1 MVGVLLLTHGS
12 IGQALL
18 EAADHVLGARQ
29 SNARALAILPQDD
42 PAEAL
47 LRARAELS
55 AVDSGDGAIVFVDVF
70 GATPSNLAA
79 RLLQPGRIEGLA
91 GVSLPMLVRAL
102 AYRHLPLEQVLVR
115 AIEAGT
121 RGQINMKE
129 DACNATAGGS

>member
-12 IGQALL
+12 TGQALL
-18 EAADHVLGARQ
+18 DAADHVLGSRQ
-29 SNARALAILPQDD
+29 TNARALAILPQDD
-42 PAEAL
+42 PAEVL
-47 LRARAELS
+47 PRARAELA
-55 AVDSGDGAIVFVDVF
+55 AVDSGDGAIVFVDIF

-79 RLLQPGRIEGLA
+79 RLLEPGRIEGLA

-121 RGQINMKE
+121 RGQINMRE

>member
-1 MVGVLLLTHGS
+1 MVGVLLLTHGG

-18 EAADHVLGARQ
+18 DAADHVLGVPQ
-29 SNARALAILPQDD
+29 KNVRALGILPQDD

-47 LRARAELS
+47 ARARAALA
-55 AVDSGDGAIVFVDVF
+55 AVDSGQGAIVFVDIF

-79 RLLQPGRIEGLA
+79 RLLAPGRVEGLA

-102 AYRHLPLEQVLVR
+102 AYRHLAIEEVLSR

-121 RGQINMKE
+121 RGQVNMKE
-129 DACNATAGGS
+129 DACNATARGS

>member
-12 IGQALL
+12 IGQTLL
-18 EAADHVLGARQ
+18 EAADHVLGSRQ

-55 AVDSGDGAIVFVDVF
+55 AVDSGDGAIVFVDIF

>member
-1 MVGVLLLTHGS
+1 MVGVLLLTHGG

-18 EAADHVLGARQ
+18 DAADHVLGVPQ
-29 SNARALAILPQDD
+29 KNARALGILPQDD

-47 LRARAELS
+47 TRARAALA
-55 AVDSGDGAIVFVDVF
+55 AVDSGQGAIVFVDMF

-79 RLLQPGRIEGLA
+79 RLLAPGRVEGLA

-102 AYRHLPLEQVLVR
+102 AYRHLAIEEVLSR

-121 RGQINMKE
+121 RGQVNMKE
-129 DACNATAGGS
+129 DACNATARGS

>member
-18 EAADHVLGARQ
+18 EAADHVLGSRQ
-29 SNARALAILPQDD
+29 SNARALAILPKDD

-55 AVDSGDGAIVFVDVF
+55 AVDSGDGAIVFVDIF

>member
-55 AVDSGDGAIVFVDVF
+55 AVDSGDGAIVFVDIF

>member
-1 MVGVLLLTHGS
+1 VLLLTHGS

-18 EAADHVLGARQ
+18 DAADHVLGSRQ
-29 SNARALAILPQDD
+29 TNARALAIQPQDD

-47 LRARAELS
+47 MRARVELA
-55 AVDSGDGAIVFVDVF
+55 AVDSGDGAIVFVDIF

-102 AYRHLPLEQVLVR
+102 AYRHLPLEHVLVR

>member
-12 IGQALL
+12 IGQTLL
-18 EAADHVLGARQ
+18 EAADHVLGSRQ

-55 AVDSGDGAIVFVDVF
+55 AVDSGDGAIVFVDIF

-121 RGQINMKE
+121 RGQLNMKE